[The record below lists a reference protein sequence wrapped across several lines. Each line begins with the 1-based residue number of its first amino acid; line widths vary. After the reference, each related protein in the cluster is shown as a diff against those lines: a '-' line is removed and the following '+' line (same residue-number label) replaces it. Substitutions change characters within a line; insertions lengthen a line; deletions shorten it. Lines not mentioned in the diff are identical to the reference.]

1 MFKNYVQGVPVGLD
15 KLKRG
20 EMQFEFQKQK
30 SREASAE
37 ESEHR
42 EFRKGVFG
50 GGCCLLMVLPKM
62 HESSEQTRDN

>member
-1 MFKNYVQGVPVGLD
+1 
-15 KLKRG
+15 
-20 EMQFEFQKQK
+20 MQFEFQKQK

-50 GGCCLLMVLPKM
+50 RLDG
-62 HESSEQTRDN
+62 SSKNA

>member
-1 MFKNYVQGVPVGLD
+1 
-15 KLKRG
+15 
-20 EMQFEFQKQK
+20 MQFEFQKQK